1 MVTLLISV
9 VKGKDHILSFKTIIK
24 VAWISVDDEARST
37 ICCVVV
43 PHPDIASVLYSLLV
57 DVTAVQFVAVQ
68 FVGCTVCWL
77 YSLLAVQLLAVQFV
91 G

>member
-1 MVTLLISV
+1 VITLLISV

-24 VAWISVDDEARST
+24 VAWISVDDEARPA

-57 DVTAVQFVAVQ
+57 DVTEYVAE
-68 FVGCTVCWL
+68 
-77 YSLLAVQLLAVQFV
+77 LLKPVLTNATF